1 MISINLSMG
10 QLIEAVQALN
20 PVEKEQLKAVLNG
33 EDDLYLSDEQ
43 KQIVLSRQ
51 QAYNSGN
58 MEAYSLDELKIFLK
72 YTED

>member
-1 MISINLSMG
+1 MG